1 MLARTYRH
9 YFPVLAIHIAVIT
22 VEIIKLWKLIREVH
36 INRGQYH
43 PIGGK
48 VSLTTNTE
56 LEALPLQI
64 VSVL

>member
-36 INRGQYH
+36 IDSTNRGQYY
-43 PIGGK
+43 
-48 VSLTTNTE
+48 S
-56 LEALPLQI
+56 I
-64 VSVL
+64 VGES